1 MSGLLNYIL
10 PQRKHGQKVLNSL
23 EQESRFDKGLKC
35 KTDFKIFILT
45 ENKKVSTRCL
55 LIQQCQSF

>member
-45 ENKKVSTRCL
+45 ENK
-55 LIQQCQSF
+55 